1 MIEVDITVMDL
12 HRQGKP
18 DVDQQLLGDGQK
30 LRDVMMKSFREAV
43 AETLAENDRLGITS
57 YGAKNGMIVER
68 KPPNR

>member
-18 DVDQQLLGDGQK
+18 DVDEQLLGDGQK
-30 LRDVMMKSFREAV
+30 LRDVMMKNFREAV

-57 YGAKNGMIVER
+57 YGAKIGVIVER